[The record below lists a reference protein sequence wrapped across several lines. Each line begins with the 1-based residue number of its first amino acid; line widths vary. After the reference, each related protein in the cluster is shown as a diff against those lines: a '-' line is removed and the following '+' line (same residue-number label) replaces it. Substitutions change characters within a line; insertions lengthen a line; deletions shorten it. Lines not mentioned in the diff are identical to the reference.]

1 MFKNLVPV
9 SRERHG
15 ERRVRPL
22 VSFEFA
28 QGFHLASVM
37 MHEFSR
43 AQAYNPIVFIDDS
56 RNGVYRPVAL
66 FGLGAGENLF
76 VDPLTAQWQ
85 AGAYIPA
92 IIRRY
97 PFALAV
103 TEQTDRYA
111 ICVDEGSG
119 HLDDHDGQPLFGA
132 DGELSDTLENVK
144 RFLGE
149 LQGMEEATREFCATL
164 AKLELLRPLNLRVR
178 DGEGARDIAG
188 SYVVADERL
197 DALDQAS
204 FLDLRVRRYLAP
216 LYAHLGSLAQ
226 IERLVRM
233 REARRQQG
241 DAGAKSGRGVKP
253 RSRGP
258 GGRR

>member
-1 MFKNLVPV
+1 MFKELVPV

-15 ERRVRPL
+15 EQRVRPL

-28 QGFHLASVM
+28 RGFHLASVM

-43 AQAYNPIVFIDDS
+43 AQAFNPIVFIDDS

-66 FGLGAGENLF
+66 FGLEAGENLF
-76 VDPLTAQWQ
+76 IDPVTAQWQ

-97 PFALAV
+97 PFALA
-103 TEQTDRYA
+103 TTDQSDRYA

-119 HLDDHDGQPLFGA
+119 HLDAHDGQAMFNA
-132 DGELSDTLENVK
+132 DGSPSETLENVK

-164 AKLELLRPLNLRVR
+164 ARLELLRPLNLRVR

-197 DALDQAS
+197 EALDEAT
-204 FLDLRVRRYLAP
+204 FLDLRARRYLAP

-226 IERLVRM
+226 LERLVRA
-233 REARRQQG
+233 REARRQQP
-241 DAGAKSGRGVKP
+241 DTGAKSARTAKP
-253 RSRGP
+253 RSRGAS
-258 GGRR
+258 GRK

>member
-1 MFKNLVPV
+1 MFKELVPV

-15 ERRVRPL
+15 EQRVRPL

-28 QGFHLASVM
+28 RGFHLASVM

-43 AQAYNPIVFIDDS
+43 AQAFNPIVFIDDS

-66 FGLGAGENLF
+66 FGLEAGENLF
-76 VDPLTAQWQ
+76 IDPVTAQWQ
-85 AGAYIPA
+85 SGAYIPA

-97 PFALAV
+97 PFALA
-103 TEQTDRYA
+103 TTDQSDRYA

-119 HLDDHDGQPLFGA
+119 HLDAHDGQAMFNA
-132 DGELSDTLENVK
+132 DGSPSETLENVK

-149 LQGMEEATREFCATL
+149 LQGMEEAT
-164 AKLELLRPLNLRVR
+164 RVR

-197 DALDQAS
+197 DALDEAT
-204 FLDLRVRRYLAP
+204 FLDLRTRRYLAP

-226 IERLVRM
+226 LERLVRA
-233 REARRQQG
+233 REARRQQTA
-241 DAGAKSGRGVKP
+241 AGAKSARTTRT
-253 RSRGP
+253 RSRGAS
-258 GGRR
+258 GRK